1 MSVCTR
7 LIAAVTIIAAYS
19 CATNDKIVELPEPE
33 VVRQPNTPDDVAQ
46 YVKLNLSG
54 LRFVTKD
61 DYRADQYEY
70 FAKDIR
76 WAVSGD
82 FDGNGIEDIA
92 GLMVKNSRTVSLI
105 AFHRFKNGICH
116 YVLTE
121 SLGDLPTGNTLR
133 LQRAGLTWVSHA
145 DANETEYKKLKT
157 PGIVEDL
164 METCHTMLHY
174 WENGKYHSVY
184 RGV

>member
-1 MSVCTR
+1 MFIRAQMITAVVVLAVC
-7 LIAAVTIIAAYS
+7 A
-19 CATNDKIVELPEPE
+19 CATKDNKVELPNP
-33 VVRQPNTPDDVAQ
+33 VVARQPKVPDDVTQ
-46 YVKLNLSG
+46 YVKRNLPA
-54 LRFVTKD
+54 LRFVTKE

-70 FAKDIR
+70 FSKDIR
-76 WAVSGD
+76 WAVDGD
-82 FDGNGIEDIA
+82 FDGNGVDDIA
-92 GLMVKNSRTVSLI
+92 GIMVENSRTVLLM
-105 AFHRFKNGICH
+105 AFHRSAKGIRH
-116 YVLTE
+116 YVLADN
-121 SLGDLPTGNTLR
+121 LGELPLGNTLR

-145 DANETEYKKLKT
+145 DANETEYKKLKN